1 MPPPSVKIMYPSAFN
16 SFANFAPHTSLSM
29 TASTPVNVRGL
40 DGIRDTGIPPPPQAI
55 GRRSGDDSSNVF
67 IASSCIILHHTSY
80 IGIHFLLEI
89 ECFAKIDNTTLIQKS
104 LTPAEEDWARPS

>member
-16 SFANFAPHTSLSM
+16 SFANFAPHASLSM

-40 DGIRDTGIPPPPQAI
+40 DGIRDTGIPPPPQAM

-67 IASSCIILHHTSY
+67 IASSCIILHHHQFYRNT
-80 IGIHFLLEI
+80 FLVRDI
-89 ECFAKIDNTTLIQKS
+89 MFCKN
-104 LTPAEEDWARPS
+104 R